1 MITALDVANTFL
13 KQAQEDNID
22 ISPMKL
28 QKLIYILYKTY
39 LKENRKKLFLDRF
52 EVWKYGPVISDV
64 YQVFKKYRANKITDF
79 YKLPDGSYNTVM
91 INSNSTFDRT
101 FQAVWNKYCRI
112 DGIYLSQLTHQK
124 DTAWSKADKRNEMYL
139 SDNDIYN
146 EEEYEI
152 DV

>member
-13 KQAQEDNID
+13 AKAKKEKID

-28 QKLIYILYKTY
+28 QKLIYILYKNY
-39 LKENRKKLFLDRF
+39 LNETQKKLFPDKF

-64 YQVFKKYRANKITDF
+64 YQAFKKYRSNRITDF
-79 YKLPDGSYNTVM
+79 YLNNDGSYNTVESEN
-91 INSNSTFDRT
+91 NSFKKIFDK
-101 FQAVWNKYCRI
+101 VWDKYCRI

-124 DTAWSKADKRNEMYL
+124 NTAWSKADERNDPFL
-139 SDNDIYN
+139 DDHDIFE

-152 DV
+152 VI

>member
-13 KQAQEDNID
+13 DQAKKENID

-39 LKENRKKLFLDRF
+39 LKKSGKKLFLDRF

-79 YKLPDGSYNTVM
+79 YKLADGSYNTVM
-91 INSNSTFDRT
+91 MNNNSIFDKTFND
-101 FQAVWNKYCRI
+101 VWDKYCRI

-124 DTAWSKADKRNEMYL
+124 NTAWSKADKRNELYL
-139 SDNDIYN
+139 SDRDIFD

-152 DV
+152 VV

>member
-13 KQAQEDNID
+13 SQARKDKID

-39 LKENRKKLFLDRF
+39 LKETRKKLFSERF

-64 YQVFKKYRANKITDF
+64 YRVFKKYRANKITEF
-79 YKLPDGSYNTVM
+79 YTEPDGSYNTVKL
-91 INSNSTFDRT
+91 NNNPNFDKA
-101 FQAVWNKYCRI
+101 FNEVWNKYCRI

-124 DTAWSKADKRNEMYL
+124 DTAWYKADDRNELYL
-139 SDNDIYN
+139 NDKDIFD

-152 DV
+152 AT